1 MSSNDN
7 NNIEKRSFEAFVSAI
22 GSEIEQAQ
30 VRLISAANAQM
41 LFHYWKMGNY
51 ILYHQNRQGWGGKVI
66 KKLAQAI
73 RFNYP
78 EKKGYSERNL
88 TYMCQFARSYPLSV
102 LRCFIETD
110 ARLSLPNIRNVT
122 DEVLK
127 LNNGQFTQEL
137 TAQIQS
143 VDFRELEF
151 TQEVP
156 AQIQNV
162 AKTVSA
168 IYRTDIGDIEKLFL
182 ASPVARINWAS
193 QMVMLNSSLPL
204 GVEYW
209 YMKQS
214 VEMGWSSNV
223 LKMQI
228 ESKLYERQINSRKV
242 NNFTATLPAPQSDLA
257 NYLLKDPYIFDLAG
271 AKERADER
279 DIEEQLVKHVTRY
292 LLEMGNGFAFV
303 ARQKH
308 FQIGDS
314 DFYADLILYN
324 IKLHAYVVV
333 ELKATPF
340 KPEYAGQLNFY
351 INVVDDKLRGENDNK
366 TIGLLLCKG
375 KDEIVAQYALTGY
388 DQPIGISDYQLS
400 KAVPENLKSALP
412 SIEQVEEEL
421 TMLLDNERNRQK

>member
-1 MSSNDN
+1 MEN
-7 NNIEKRSFEAFVSAI
+7 NKEHHIERTNFDAFVHAV

-30 VRLISAANAQM
+30 VRLITAANAQM

-51 ILYHQNRQGWGGKVI
+51 ILYHQNLQGWGSKII
-66 KKLAQAI
+66 KQLAKAI

-88 TYMCQFARSYPLSV
+88 TYMCQFARSYPLNV
-102 LRCFIETD
+102 LRSFIDTD
-110 ARLSLPNIRNVT
+110 ARLSVPSIQKVA

-143 VDFRELEF
+143 TDSQLLEF
-151 TQEVP
+151 TQEP
-156 AQIQNV
+156 LAQIQNV

-168 IYRTDIGDIEKLFL
+168 IYRITIEDIEKLFL

-193 QMVMLNSSLPL
+193 HVIMLNNSLPL
-204 GVEYW
+204 GVKYW

-223 LKMQI
+223 LKIQI
-228 ESKLYERQINSRKV
+228 ETNLYNRQISNNKV

-271 AKERADER
+271 AKEKADER

-308 FQIGDS
+308 FQIGNS
-314 DFYADLILYN
+314 DFFADLIL
-324 IKLHAYVVV
+324 
-333 ELKATPF
+333 
-340 KPEYAGQLNFY
+340 
-351 INVVDDKLRGENDNK
+351 
-366 TIGLLLCKG
+366 
-375 KDEIVAQYALTGY
+375 
-388 DQPIGISDYQLS
+388 
-400 KAVPENLKSALP
+400 
-412 SIEQVEEEL
+412 
-421 TMLLDNERNRQK
+421 

>member
-1 MSSNDN
+1 MEN
-7 NNIEKRSFEAFVSAI
+7 NKEHHIERTNFDAFVHAV

-30 VRLISAANAQM
+30 VRLITAANAQM

-51 ILYHQNRQGWGGKVI
+51 ILYHQNLQGWGSKII
-66 KKLAQAI
+66 KQLAKAI

-88 TYMCQFARSYPLSV
+88 TYMCQFARSYPLNV
-102 LRCFIETD
+102 LRSFIDTD
-110 ARLSLPNIRNVT
+110 ARLSVPSIQNVT

-143 VDFRELEF
+143 TDSQLLEF
-151 TQEVP
+151 TQEP
-156 AQIQNV
+156 LAQIQNV

-168 IYRTDIGDIEKLFL
+168 IYRITIEDIEKLFL

-193 QMVMLNSSLPL
+193 HVIMLNNSLPL
-204 GVEYW
+204 GVKYW

-223 LKMQI
+223 LKIQI
-228 ESKLYERQINSRKV
+228 ETNLYNRQISNNKV

-271 AKERADER
+271 AKEKADER

-292 LLEMGNGFAFV
+292 LSRRIVLQLRLF
-303 ARQKH
+303 
-308 FQIGDS
+308 
-314 DFYADLILYN
+314 LCT
-324 IKLHAYVVV
+324 
-333 ELKATPF
+333 ATT
-340 KPEYAGQLNFY
+340 
-351 INVVDDKLRGENDNK
+351 R
-366 TIGLLLCKG
+366 
-375 KDEIVAQYALTGY
+375 
-388 DQPIGISDYQLS
+388 
-400 KAVPENLKSALP
+400 
-412 SIEQVEEEL
+412 
-421 TMLLDNERNRQK
+421 

>member
-1 MSSNDN
+1 MN
-7 NNIEKRSFEAFVSAI
+7 NKESNIEKTNFDAFINAV
-22 GSEIEQAQ
+22 GSEIQQAQ
-30 VRLISAANAQM
+30 VRLITAANAQM

-51 ILYHQNRQGWGGKVI
+51 ILYYQNLYGWGSKII
-66 KKLAQAI
+66 KQLAKAI

-88 TYMCQFARSYPLSV
+88 TYMCQFARTYPLSV
-102 LRCFIETD
+102 LRSFIDTD
-110 ARLSLPNIRNVT
+110 VRLSVPNTQNVT
-122 DEVLK
+122 NEVLK
-127 LNNGQFTQEL
+127 LNDKQFTQEL

-143 VDFRELEF
+143 VDCQSLEF
-151 TQEVP
+151 TQEAP
-156 AQIQNV
+156 AQIQDV
-162 AKTVSA
+162 EKTVSA
-168 IYRTDIGDIEKLFL
+168 IYRMGIREIEKIFL
-182 ASPVARINWAS
+182 NSPVARINWAS
-193 QMVMLNSSLPL
+193 QMVILDGSLPL
-204 GVEYW
+204 GIGYW

-223 LKMQI
+223 LKIQI
-228 ESKLYERQINSRKV
+228 ETNLYTRQINNNKV

-271 AKERADER
+271 TKEKADER

-308 FQIGDS
+308 FQVGNS
-314 DFYADLILYN
+314 DFYADLILYS
-324 IKLHAYVVV
+324 IPLHAYIVV

-375 KDEIVAQYALTGY
+375 KDEVVAQYALTGY

-400 KAVPENLKSALP
+400 KAIPENLKSALP
-412 SIEQVEEEL
+412 SIEEVEEEL
-421 TMLLDNERNRQK
+421 ASFLDKDKNP

>member
-1 MSSNDN
+1 MEN
-7 NNIEKRSFEAFVSAI
+7 NKEHHIERTNFDAFVHAV

-30 VRLISAANAQM
+30 VRLITAANAQM
-41 LFHYWKMGNY
+41 LFHYWKIGNY
-51 ILYHQNRQGWGGKVI
+51 ILYHQNLQGWGSKII
-66 KKLAQAI
+66 KQLAKAI

-88 TYMCQFARSYPLSV
+88 TYMCQFARSYPLNV
-102 LRCFIETD
+102 LRSFIDTD
-110 ARLSLPNIRNVT
+110 VRLSVPSVQNVT
-122 DEVLK
+122 NEVLK
-127 LNNGQFTQEL
+127 LNNGQFMQEL

-143 VDFRELEF
+143 ADYQSLKF
-151 TQEVP
+151 TQEAT
-156 AQIQNV
+156 AQIQDV
-162 AKTVSA
+162 EKTVSA
-168 IYRTDIGDIEKLFL
+168 IYRIEIRGIEKVFL
-182 ASPVARINWAS
+182 TSPVAKINWAS
-193 QMVMLNSSLPL
+193 QMAILDSSLPL
-204 GVEYW
+204 GISYW

-223 LKMQI
+223 LKIQI
-228 ESKLYERQINSRKV
+228 ETNLYSRQISNNKV
-242 NNFTATLPAPQSDLA
+242 NNFTTTLPAPQSDLA

-271 AKERADER
+271 TKEKADER

-308 FQIGDS
+308 FQVGNS
-314 DFYADLILYN
+314 DFYADLILYS
-324 IKLHAYVVV
+324 IPLHAYIVV

-375 KDEIVAQYALTGY
+375 KDEVVAQYALTGY

-400 KAVPENLKSALP
+400 KAIPENLKSALP
-412 SIEQVEEEL
+412 SIEEVEEEL
-421 TMLLDNERNRQK
+421 TSFLDKDKNP

>member
-1 MSSNDN
+1 MEN
-7 NNIEKRSFEAFVSAI
+7 NKEHHIERTNFDAFVHAV

-30 VRLISAANAQM
+30 VRLITAANAQM

-51 ILYHQNRQGWGGKVI
+51 ILYHQNLQGWGSKII
-66 KKLAQAI
+66 KQLAKAI

-88 TYMCQFARSYPLSV
+88 TYMCQFARSYPLNV
-102 LRCFIETD
+102 LRSFIDTD
-110 ARLSLPNIRNVT
+110 ARLSVPSIQKVA
-122 DEVLK
+122 DEVLQ

-143 VDFRELEF
+143 TDSQLLEF
-151 TQEVP
+151 TQEP
-156 AQIQNV
+156 LAQIQNV

-168 IYRTDIGDIEKLFL
+168 IYRITIEDIEKLFL

-193 QMVMLNSSLPL
+193 HVIMLNNSLPL
-204 GVEYW
+204 GVKYW

-223 LKMQI
+223 LKIQI
-228 ESKLYERQINSRKV
+228 ETNLYNRQISNNKV

-271 AKERADER
+271 AKEKADER

-308 FQIGDS
+308 FQIGNS
-314 DFYADLILYN
+314 DFFADLILYS
-324 IKLHAYVVV
+324 IPLHAYIVV

-351 INVVDDKLRGENDNK
+351 INVVDDKMRGENDNK

-375 KDEIVAQYALTGY
+375 KDEVVAQYALTGY

-400 KAVPENLKSALP
+400 KAIPENLKSVLP
-412 SIEQVEEEL
+412 SIEEVEEEL
-421 TMLLDNERNRQK
+421 TSFLDKDKNP

>member
-1 MSSNDN
+1 MEN
-7 NNIEKRSFEAFVSAI
+7 NKEHHIERTNFDAFVHAV

-30 VRLISAANAQM
+30 VRLITAANAQM
-41 LFHYWKMGNY
+41 LFHYWKIGNY
-51 ILYHQNRQGWGGKVI
+51 ILYHQNLQGWGSKII
-66 KKLAQAI
+66 KQLAKAI
-73 RFNYP
+73 RLNYP

-88 TYMCQFARSYPLSV
+88 TYMCQFARSYPLNV
-102 LRCFIETD
+102 LRSFIDTD
-110 ARLSLPNIRNVT
+110 ARLSVPSIQKVA

-143 VDFRELEF
+143 TDSQLLEF
-151 TQEVP
+151 TQEP
-156 AQIQNV
+156 LAQIQNV

-168 IYRTDIGDIEKLFL
+168 IYRITIEDIEKLFL

-193 QMVMLNSSLPL
+193 HVIMLNNSLPL
-204 GVEYW
+204 GVKYW

-223 LKMQI
+223 LKIQI
-228 ESKLYERQINSRKV
+228 ETNLYSRQISNNKV
-242 NNFTATLPAPQSDLA
+242 NNFTTTLPAPQSDLA

-271 AKERADER
+271 TKEKADER
-279 DIEEQLVKHVTRY
+279 DIEEQLVKHVTCY

-308 FQIGDS
+308 FQVGNS
-314 DFYADLILYN
+314 DFYADLILYS
-324 IKLHAYVVV
+324 IPLHAYIVV

-375 KDEIVAQYALTGY
+375 KDEVVAQYALTGY

-400 KAVPENLKSALP
+400 KAIPENLKSALP
-412 SIEQVEEEL
+412 SIEEVEEEL
-421 TMLLDNERNRQK
+421 ASFLDKDKNP